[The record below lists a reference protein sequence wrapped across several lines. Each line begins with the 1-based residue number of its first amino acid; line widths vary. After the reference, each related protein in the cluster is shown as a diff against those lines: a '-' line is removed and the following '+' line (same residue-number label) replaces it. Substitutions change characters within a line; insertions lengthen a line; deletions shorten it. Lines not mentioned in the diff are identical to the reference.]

1 MTSVDGKILVPS
13 SYQFETLK
21 NPQWGRLTVA
31 STVTAADRWVRYD
44 NTHLRLVPAD
54 YNGLTYAVG
63 YIQTPDVLTSTTS
76 NIDSRIYLQ
85 HQEYLK
91 FAAGAYL
98 LQFRGDELSLRLA
111 DQYLKIFDALVS
123 TSGVVK

>member
-1 MTSVDGKILVPS
+1 MSTLIPT

-21 NPQWGRLTVA
+21 SPQWQTLSVA
-31 STVTAADRWVRYD
+31 STVTFASRWLKFD

-54 YNGLTYAVG
+54 YNGSSYLVG
-63 YIQTPDVLTSTTS
+63 YIQTPDVLTATVST
-76 NIDSRIYLQ
+76 IDSRIYLQ

-98 LQFRGDELSLRLA
+98 LQYRGDELSLRLA
-111 DQYLKIFDALVS
+111 DQYLKIFDSLVV
-123 TSGVVK
+123 TSGVVQ

>member
-1 MTSVDGKILVPS
+1 MSIGKILVPS

-21 NPQWGRLTVA
+21 NPQWGTLTTA
-31 STVTAADRWVRYD
+31 SATVYSDRWIRYD

-54 YNGLTYAVG
+54 YNGNTYAIG
-63 YIQTPDVLTSTTS
+63 YIQTPTVLTSTTS
-76 NIDSRIYLQ
+76 TVDSRIYLQ

-111 DQYLKIFDALVS
+111 DQYLKIFDSLIS